1 MAPVKKAAA
10 KKAPRKPSLVRQRA
24 RKPVVR
30 KDVPIPDDA
39 ATVDSVSFDTAPDVP
54 APITPHSDAQS
65 AQDRVIYENTVND
78 AARAFGRAAE
88 LKCIDALLAGKTVTI
103 TVS

>member
-1 MAPVKKAAA
+1 MAPAKKAAA
-10 KKAPRKPSLVRQRA
+10 KKAPRTPSLVRQRA

-39 ATVDSVSFDTAPDVP
+39 ATVDSVSSDTPPDVP
-54 APITPHSDAQS
+54 APITPYSDAQS
-65 AQDRVIYENTVND
+65 AQDRVLYENTVND
-78 AARAFGRAAE
+78 AARAFGRVAE
-88 LKCIDALLAGKTVTI
+88 LEYIDATLAGKTVTI